1 MLWTR
6 CHLSLII
13 VRSSLLMKKKQ
24 PKFVFCLCTRLQDI
38 HLSPEMQKEAQLGSC
53 TGEEKGLCIFTGAL
67 SSAKVQQRSDFRQQ
81 SSSRWRSNA
90 RRTEK
95 RERGSTGRS
104 TCRRRCSEKHRREP
118 GVGGRAAE
126 LAAAECWVMGRRVK
140 VD

>member
-1 MLWTR
+1 
-6 CHLSLII
+6 
-13 VRSSLLMKKKQ
+13 MKKNQ

-38 HLSPEMQKEAQLGSC
+38 DLTPEMQEEAQLGSC

-67 SSAKVQQRSDFRQQ
+67 SSAKVQQHSQTSDSKAHLVGDQMPEGQRKG
-81 SSSRWRSNA
+81 RGAA
-90 RRTEK
+90 RGEAHAGGGALK
-95 RERGSTGRS
+95 
-104 TCRRRCSEKHRREP
+104 KHRREP